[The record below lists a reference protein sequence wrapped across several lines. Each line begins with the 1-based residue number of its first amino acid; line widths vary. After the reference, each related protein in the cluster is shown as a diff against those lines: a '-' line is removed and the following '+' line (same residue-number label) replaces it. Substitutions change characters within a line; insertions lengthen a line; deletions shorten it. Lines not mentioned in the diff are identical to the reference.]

1 MAEIAA
7 EIMVGEGYE
16 VTGPI
21 DQKLK
26 SLLSMIQVPTGGR
39 PPGQKQETN
48 KCEMGPS
55 QQETPRELRR
65 HRGRGTFADRE
76 CPV

>member
-7 EIMVGEGYE
+7 EIMVWEGYE

-26 SLLSMIQVPTGGR
+26 SLLSMIQVPTGER
-39 PPGQKQETN
+39 PHGQKQKTN
-48 KCEMGPS
+48 ECQMGPS
-55 QQETPRELRR
+55 QQKTPRELRR
-65 HRGRGTFADRE
+65 NRGRSRT
-76 CPV
+76 